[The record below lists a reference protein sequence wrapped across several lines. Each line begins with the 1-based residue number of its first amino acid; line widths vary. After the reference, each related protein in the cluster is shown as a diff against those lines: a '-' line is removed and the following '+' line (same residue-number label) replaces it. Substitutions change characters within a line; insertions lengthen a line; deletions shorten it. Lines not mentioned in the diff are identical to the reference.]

1 MWYFAG
7 CLPILCAKVPK
18 LYSGLLPFFNLSWI
32 QLHPHEEQP
41 FAERIEK
48 LDITFARNWP
58 FSKLT
63 ILFSKLWYLFVKILG
78 CNRWY
83 AGLLI
88 CSQTKNPWEGNWS
101 RSTNQWFTSIF
112 PSSLWPEYL
121 NWVPIESLG
130 CKEMTSACVMFFHVM
145 YCVYPRFLGFL
156 KNQQVNEALWE
167 VQCRMEHLA
176 PWCPAMLTTILLSL
190 IIIHQS
196 ELWIYFWTSNYMA
209 PHFFSLETSSMTF
222 VGTQSSMRIEPILG
236 IHTVDGST
244 RNPARRT
251 HQLRLVVYRLP
262 VYPPLFRTGL
272 IHLRWCKISE
282 PSTVPCLASIHSQLG
297 WSF

>member
-1 MWYFAG
+1 MVCRIAD
-7 CLPILCAKVPK
+7 LLANKKSLRRK
-18 LYSGLLPFFNLSWI
+18 LVVKHQS
-32 QLHPHEEQP
+32 
-41 FAERIEK
+41 
-48 LDITFARNWP
+48 
-58 FSKLT
+58 T
-63 ILFSKLWYLFVKILG
+63 IDS
-78 CNRWY
+78 
-83 AGLLI
+83 
-88 CSQTKNPWEGNWS
+88 
-101 RSTNQWFTSIF
+101 WFTSIF

-121 NWVPIESLG
+121 TWVPIESLG

-145 YCVYPRFLGFL
+145 YCAYPRFLGFL

-209 PHFFSLETSSMTF
+209 PHFFSLETSSMIF
-222 VGTQSSMRIEPILG
+222 VGFSCLTQSSMRIEPILG
-236 IHTVDGST
+236 IHTVDGSFEIW
-244 RNPARRT
+244 RVP

-282 PSTVPCLASIHSQLG
+282 PSTVPCLVSIHSQLG
-297 WSF
+297 WSFSDFWAGKFAGEFTWAGFLLQKITKWTQK